1 MECTVHDAMHD
12 IMHQVGSFA
21 VESEDLQLSSPELHT
36 ARVRVLDYFGAQVHR
51 TRTAPALHAHHCTRT
66 ARALHAH
73 AHRTHLSRLLRRAG
87 GARVAAHLPL

>member
-1 MECTVHDAMHD
+1 MY
-12 IMHQVGSFA
+12 QVGSFA

-51 TRTAPALHAHHCTRT
+51 TRTTARALHAHHCTRT